1 MTAKYQSRSVVLFER
16 RRTERPKN
24 VCEPNP
30 AGIMRAPGSLCA
42 ISPHLQQENSP
53 YSICAGQISEAAQ
66 FIKANYR
73 HKALEVISARRSQ
86 TYAVRQGCCLR
97 AAPRK
102 QRPHSSASQETGW
115 SELRDSGQRRSVRVG
130 PVRVGPSYAAAIS
143 LTSLPKIT
151 ETCWRSACLP
161 NPLK

>member
-1 MTAKYQSRSVVLFER
+1 MFLRNPA
-16 RRTERPKN
+16 
-24 VCEPNP
+24 P

-42 ISPHLQQENSP
+42 ISPHLLQENSP

-102 QRPHSSASQETGW
+102 QRPHSPASQESGW
-115 SELRDSGQRRSVRVG
+115 SDCSTLASFGRLVGRSVG
-130 PVRVGPSYAAAIS
+130 ADRVGPSYAPAVIPLMS
-143 LTSLPKIT
+143 RPEIT
-151 ETCWRSACLP
+151 ETCWRSACP
-161 NPLK
+161 PSPF